1 MKNKLVLYLL
11 VSLVASCIY
20 PVTVWAKVNERFS
33 LKNESVSEHIPL
45 TKKVSSKTRSIL
57 IPPCSV
63 ALLESSLIFSFHSLS
78 EDAEIILYNSANSEM
93 LCVPISRYQRGSEM
107 NIPIDY
113 LEMGSYTLEVVTASG
128 EHWYGYF
135 EYVASDTLSL

>member
-1 MKNKLVLYLL
+1 MIHILQTAAYQYITSHNSSSSDHRY
-11 VSLVASCIY
+11 
-20 PVTVWAKVNERFS
+20 RQ
-33 LKNESVSEHIPL
+33 EHQQVYI
-45 TKKVSSKTRSIL
+45 TNKVSRKTRSIL

-93 LCVPISRYQRGSEM
+93 LRIPISRYQRGSEM

-113 LEMGSYTLEVVTASG
+113 LEMGSYTLEIVTASG

>member
-1 MKNKLVLYLL
+1 MKIISKIAYSNDK
-11 VSLVASCIY
+11 
-20 PVTVWAKVNERFS
+20 
-33 LKNESVSEHIPL
+33 KN
-45 TKKVSSKTRSIL
+45 KTRSIL

-93 LCVPISRYQRGSEM
+93 LRIPISRYQRGSEM

-113 LEMGSYTLEVVTASG
+113 LEMGSYTLEIVTASG

>member
-33 LKNESVSEHIPL
+33 LKNESVSEQIPL
-45 TKKVSSKTRSIL
+45 TKKVSRKTRSIL

-93 LCVPISRYQRGSEM
+93 SYPHISISAR
-107 NIPIDY
+107 
-113 LEMGSYTLEVVTASG
+113 
-128 EHWYGYF
+128 
-135 EYVASDTLSL
+135 

>member
-1 MKNKLVLYLL
+1 M
-11 VSLVASCIY
+11 
-20 PVTVWAKVNERFS
+20 RFS
-33 LKNESVSEHIPL
+33 LKNESVSEQIPL
-45 TKKVSSKTRSIL
+45 TKKVSRKTRSIL

-93 LCVPISRYQRGSEM
+93 LRIPISRYQRGSEM

-113 LEMGSYTLEVVTASG
+113 LEMGSYTLEIVTASG

>member
-33 LKNESVSEHIPL
+33 L
-45 TKKVSSKTRSIL
+45 KTRSIL

-93 LCVPISRYQRGSEM
+93 LRIPISRYQRGSEM

-113 LEMGSYTLEVVTASG
+113 LEMGSYTLEIVTASG